1 MEPSMNKYFISIL
14 ALLFMWLTFSAYQC
28 ASTEITSAR
37 LYIQQKNFDKAEEV
51 LKKEVT
57 KNPQSEEGWYLT
69 GFVKHEKRDY
79 RGMLEAFNQTLKV
92 GKKYEREINQLLKA
106 SWAENFNDG
115 VNYFNSAI
123 RSQNP
128 DSVKMLRQKAI
139 NAFETAIL
147 MQPDSNDTYR
157 NLVFVYLS
165 AGDIDGSIEPTERW
179 ARRVKSLESYQFLT
193 EIYYTK
199 AEQQWNKYFTS
210 NNPADS
216 VQAIEY
222 YQLTEKYALEGL
234 ERYPDDGTLN
244 SFLFN
249 TYISLGKKELALS
262 KAIAAVEANPNDKF
276 SNYNAG
282 TMLLEARRYED
293 AVKYFK
299 KALEVDPN
307 YENAI
312 YNIAACY
319 INWGIQVREQEE
331 ETNATNRTYKKYF
344 ENAKTYLEELAELNP
359 NDFKTWERLG
369 QVYAVLGMKEKA
381 EAAFNK
387 ADELRK

>member
-1 MEPSMNKYFISIL
+1 MNKYFIYIFTL
-14 ALLFMWLTFSAYQC
+14 AFFWLTFSAYQC

-37 LYIQQKNFDKAEEV
+37 LYIQQKNYDKAEEV

-79 RGMLEAFNQTLKV
+79 KGMLEAFQNALKA
-92 GKKYEREINQLLKA
+92 GKKYEKEINQLLKA

-115 VNYFNSAI
+115 VNYFNSAN
-123 RSQNP
+123 RVDNP
-128 DSVKMLRQKAI
+128 DSTKMLRQKAI

-165 AGDIDGSIEPTERW
+165 AGDLDGSIEPSERW
-179 ARRVKSLESYQFLT
+179 VTRVKSLESFQVLT

-199 AEQQWNKYFTS
+199 AEQQWNKYLS
-210 NNPADS
+210 SKSPEDS
-216 VQAIEY
+216 IKSIEL
-222 YQLTEKYALEGL
+222 YQKTEKYANEGL
-234 ERYPDDGTLN
+234 QKYPNDGTLN

-249 TYISLGKKELALS
+249 TYISLGKKELALK
-262 KAIAAVEANPNDKF
+262 KAKDAVDQNPNDKF
-276 SNYNAG
+276 TNYNYG
-282 TMLLEARRYED
+282 TMLLEAKNYEE

-319 INWGIQVREQEE
+319 INWGIQVREKEE
-331 ETNATNRTYKKYF
+331 ESNATNRTYKKYF
-344 ENAKTYLEELAELNP
+344 EEAKVYLEKLAELTP
-359 NDFKTWERLG
+359 NDYKTWERLG

-381 EAAFNK
+381 EEAFNK

>member
-1 MEPSMNKYFISIL
+1 MNKYFLLVLSL
-14 ALLFMWLTFSAYQC
+14 AFMWFTFSAYQC

-37 LYIQQKNFDKAEEV
+37 LYIQQKNYDKAEEV

-79 RGMLEAFNQTLKV
+79 KGMYDAFQTAMKI

-115 VNYFNSAI
+115 VNYFNSAN
-123 RSQNP
+123 RASDP
-128 DSVKMLRQKAI
+128 DTVKILRQKSI
-139 NAFETAIL
+139 NAFETAIM

-165 AGDIDGSIEPTERW
+165 AGDLDGSIEPTERW
-179 ARRVKSLESYQFLT
+179 VKRVKSLESYQVLT

-199 AEQQWNKYFTS
+199 AEQQWMKYLSTKS
-210 NNPADS
+210 AQDS
-216 VQAIEY
+216 VKAIEL
-222 YQLTEKYALEGL
+222 YQITEKYASEGL
-234 ERYPDDGTLN
+234 KKYTDDGTLN

-249 TYISLGKKELALS
+249 TYISLGKRDLALQ
-262 KAIAAVEANPNDKF
+262 KAKDAVDANPNDKF
-276 SNYNAG
+276 TNYNYG
-282 TMLLEARRYED
+282 TMLLEAKDYEN

-299 KALEVDPN
+299 KALEIDPN

-319 INWGIQVREQEE
+319 INWGIQVREKEE

-344 ENAKTYLEELAELNP
+344 EDARKYLEQLVELTP
-359 NDFKTWERLG
+359 NDYKTWERLG
-369 QVYAVLGMKEKA
+369 QVYAVIGLKEKA
-381 EAAFNK
+381 EEAFNK
-387 ADELRK
+387 ADALRR